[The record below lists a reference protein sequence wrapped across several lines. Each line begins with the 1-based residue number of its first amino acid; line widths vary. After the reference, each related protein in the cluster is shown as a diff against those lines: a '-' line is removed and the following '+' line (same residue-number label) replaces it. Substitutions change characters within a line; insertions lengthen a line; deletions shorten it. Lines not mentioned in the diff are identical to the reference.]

1 MALTDL
7 AIRKALPRE
16 KLYKLTDSEGLQLHV
31 SPQGGKLWRYAYRY
45 LGKQKLLSLGV
56 YPVVTLSE
64 AREKRNC
71 AKKQLVAGVD
81 PCQQKRLDK
90 LTKLASAENSFEKVG
105 LQWHD
110 NWKVTKASRHAE
122 YVIKRLKSDVFP
134 VIGHRPISDIT
145 PIELV
150 AMVKKIEERGTL
162 EIAKRNYNTC
172 GQIFRYAIAHGLA
185 NRNPVAEVTSS
196 DFMKPRKVENFARLD
211 HKELPEFLTQ
221 IEAYKGSNL
230 TRMAMKLM
238 ACTFL
243 RTSEFIGGRWE
254 EIDFENARWVVP
266 KDRMK
271 IEDNGEH
278 VVPLSRQ
285 ALETLKALQVL
296 TGHGALIFPGERDH
310 EKPMSNNTIL
320 AALKRMGYQ
329 GRMTGHGFRGLASTI
344 LNEAGFNFFHIEAQ
358 LAHVSKNQV
367 ASAYNHAK
375 YLDQRAQMMQWW
387 SDYLDTARGG
397 QTYPFPALPQ
407 ACRTA

>member
-7 AIRKALPRE
+7 GIRKALPRE

-64 AREKRNC
+64 AREKRNY

-110 NWKVTKASRHAE
+110 NWKLTKASRHAE

-375 YLDQRAQMMQWW
+375 YLDQRAQLMQWW
-387 SDYLDTARGG
+387 SDYLDAARGG

-407 ACRTA
+407 PCRTA